1 MSLSLGGQ
9 AAPMVDGFSG
19 AQRFFVAWAAMWR
32 LKVRDNYLRQ
42 WLLTMPHAPYEY
54 RANGPVGHLEAFY
67 DAFGLT
73 PQDKLYRP
81 PATRVRV
88 W

>member
-1 MSLSLGGQ
+1 M
-9 AAPMVDGFSG
+9 A
-19 AQRFFVAWAAMWR
+19 

-42 WLLTMPHAPYEY
+42 WVLTLPHAPNEY
-54 RANGPVGHLEAFY
+54 RANGPVGHLGAFY
-67 DAFGLT
+67 DAFALT
-73 PQDKLYRP
+73 PPDKLYRP